1 MTQYEDG
8 KKVRVWLPVAQDTDY
23 QIIKDVTYDVN
34 GAEGKITEDALGNK
48 MLYIEWDKDTAAADR
63 TATCSFHVDRE
74 EILRPELKEEGE
86 PGTDLD
92 EYLEDSSTIPVDVVV
107 KETADEITKGKDT
120 YLDKARAIY
129 DWIIANMNRDE
140 SVKGCGQGDV
150 CALQSPMISFHRQ
163 I

>member
-1 MTQYEDG
+1 MISVLAFASPPTDFAPVYFAFRSSSSVLYD
-8 KKVRVWLPVAQDTDY
+8 VPVAQDTDY
-23 QIIKDVTYDVN
+23 QTIKDVTYDVN

-86 PGTDLD
+86 PGSDLD
-92 EYLEDSSTIPVDVVV
+92 EYLEASSTIPVDGVV

-120 YLDKARAIY
+120 ILTKQ
-129 DWIIANMNRDE
+129 E
-140 SVKGCGQGDV
+140 QF
-150 CALQSPMISFHRQ
+150 MIGLSL